1 MKYYKT
7 TTEYNCGIDL
17 HTKQMYI
24 CVMDR
29 LGNKLVHKNVKGN
42 DFAFFLK
49 LVAPY
54 VHDLT
59 VVCECCYNWYWLADA
74 CMDADI
80 EFVLAHALY
89 LKHIHGGK
97 NKNDKLDSEKLAHLL
112 RTNLIPPSYV
122 YPRERR
128 PMRGLLR
135 QRMSYV
141 WERSTLLGHLQM
153 NQQSEGIAPVPK
165 GGHNRDV
172 WEERILEQ
180 YTDPLHALAVKC
192 DMELI
197 RSYDRRIEIIDQRLA
212 DMARRVHGRDY
223 ALIKTVPGIG
233 RILALT
239 ILFEVDRIDRFPTVK
254 DFCSYSRLV
263 KGSVA
268 SAGKVK
274 GLCGGKMGNAYLR
287 WAFGQAAIIDGASI
301 QVRRNPGQVVV
312 IIIDRISRALNRPPI
327 VFVLDQYVGAICQN
341 ITKKGPV
348 ARRLRR
354 TIRAE
359 NSISQTAVTGKK
371 NRTGIYRRNPCQY
384 KHQQCQLKYT
394 SPCLSVRIS
403 KQQYG

>member
-7 TTEYNCGIDL
+7 NTEYNCGIDL

-29 LGNKLVHKNVKGN
+29 EGTILVHKNIKGN

-54 VHDLT
+54 RHSLT
-59 VVCECCYNWYWLADA
+59 VVCECCYNWYWVADA
-74 CMDADI
+74 CSDADI

-153 NQQSEGIAPVPK
+153 NQQSEGIDPVPK

-172 WEERILEQ
+172 WEERILSQ
-180 YTDPLHALAVKC
+180 YTDPLHRLAVKC

-197 RSYDRRIEIIDQRLA
+197 RSYDRRIELIDQRLA
-212 DMARRVHGRDY
+212 ELARRVHGRDF

-233 RILALT
+233 RVLALT

-287 WAFGQAAIIDGASI
+287 WAFGQAAVICK
-301 QVRRNPGQVVV
+301 RNHPLLTPYAEMLVSKHGKFKGNAILANKLGRAVYFMLQKGTAFDAELVV
-312 IIIDRISRALNRPPI
+312 
-327 VFVLDQYVGAICQN
+327 
-341 ITKKGPV
+341 
-348 ARRLRR
+348 
-354 TIRAE
+354 
-359 NSISQTAVTGKK
+359 
-371 NRTGIYRRNPCQY
+371 
-384 KHQQCQLKYT
+384 
-394 SPCLSVRIS
+394 
-403 KQQYG
+403 

>member
-212 DMARRVHGRDY
+212 DLARRVHGRDY

-287 WAFGQAAIIDGASI
+287 WAFGQAAVICK
-301 QVRRNPGQVVV
+301 RNHPLLTPYAELLVSKHGKFKGNA
-312 IIIDRISRALNRPPI
+312 ILANKLGRAVYFML
-327 VFVLDQYVGAICQN
+327 Q
-341 ITKKGPV
+341 KGT
-348 ARRLRR
+348 AFD
-354 TIRAE
+354 AE
-359 NSISQTAVTGKK
+359 LMV
-371 NRTGIYRRNPCQY
+371 
-384 KHQQCQLKYT
+384 
-394 SPCLSVRIS
+394 
-403 KQQYG
+403 

>member
-7 TTEYNCGIDL
+7 TTEFNCGIDL

-29 LGNKLVHKNVKGN
+29 EGTILIHKNIKGN

-54 VHDLT
+54 IHDLT

-74 CMDADI
+74 CSDADI

-97 NKNDKLDSEKLAHLL
+97 NKNDKIDSEKLAHLL

-153 NQQSEGIAPVPK
+153 NQQSEGLDPVSK

-172 WEERILEQ
+172 WEERILSQ
-180 YTDPLHALAVKC
+180 YTEPLHRLAVKC

-197 RSYDRRIEIIDQRLA
+197 RCYDRRIEIMDQRLA
-212 DMARRVHGRDY
+212 ELARRVHVRDF

-233 RILALT
+233 RVLSLT
-239 ILFEVDRIDRFPTVK
+239 LLFEIDTVTRFPTVK

-287 WAFGQAAIIDGASI
+287 WAFGQAA
-301 QVRRNPGQVVV
+301 VLCKRNHP
-312 IIIDRISRALNRPPI
+312 LLTP
-327 VFVLDQYVGAICQN
+327 Y
-341 ITKKGPV
+341 
-348 ARRLRR
+348 
-354 TIRAE
+354 AE
-359 NSISQTAVTGKK
+359 M
-371 NRTGIYRRNPCQY
+371 
-384 KHQQCQLKYT
+384 L
-394 SPCLSVRIS
+394 IS
-403 KQQYG
+403 KHGKFKGNAILANKLGRAVYFMLQKGTAFDAELMV

>member
-1 MKYYKT
+1 MEYYKT
-7 TTEYNCGIDL
+7 KTEFNCGIDL

-29 LGNKLVHKNVKGN
+29 EGNILVHKNIKGN

-54 VHDLT
+54 RGSLT

-74 CMDADI
+74 CMDAGI
-80 EFVLAHALY
+80 EFVLGHALY

-97 NKNDKLDSEKLAHLL
+97 NKNDREDSKKLAHLL
-112 RTNLIPPSYV
+112 RTNLIPQSYV

-153 NQQSEGIAPVPK
+153 NQQSEGIDPVPK

-172 WEERILEQ
+172 WEERILSQ
-180 YTDPLHALAVKC
+180 YTDPLHRLAVKC

-197 RSYDRRIEIIDQRLA
+197 RSYDRRIELIDQRLSEL
-212 DMARRVHGRDY
+212 ARRVHGRDF

-233 RILALT
+233 RVLALT

-287 WAFGQAAIIDGASI
+287 WAFGQAAVICK
-301 QVRRNPGQVVV
+301 RNHPLLTPYAEMLVSKHGKFKGNAILANKLGRAVYFMLQKGTAFDAELVV
-312 IIIDRISRALNRPPI
+312 
-327 VFVLDQYVGAICQN
+327 
-341 ITKKGPV
+341 
-348 ARRLRR
+348 
-354 TIRAE
+354 
-359 NSISQTAVTGKK
+359 
-371 NRTGIYRRNPCQY
+371 
-384 KHQQCQLKYT
+384 
-394 SPCLSVRIS
+394 
-403 KQQYG
+403 